1 MSTFHTDG
9 FDLHYELVGDSGA
22 PCVVLSNSLGTGLA
36 MWAPQMPAL
45 LARFRVLRYDTRGH
59 GASGVPPGPYRVEQL
74 GADVL
79 ALMDHCG
86 IARAHFC
93 GLSMG
98 GMTGL
103 WLGVHHPERLLRLAL
118 CNTAAKIGTAEI
130 WNARIA
136 AVESGGMAAIVDGV
150 LERWLT
156 APFRQRAP
164 AAAALLHAMLLATPP
179 AGYIAACAAVRDMDQ
194 RHQVA
199 AIRLPTLVIAGSHDL
214 ATPPQDGRAIADAI
228 LDAHYA
234 ELDAAH
240 LSNIEQAAAF
250 SAALTDFLTQ
260 GAKHG

>member
-1 MSTFHTDG
+1 MPMLHTYD
-9 FDLHYELVGDSGA
+9 FDLHYELEGDPDA
-22 PCVVLSNSLGTGLA
+22 PCVVLSNSLGTSLA

-59 GASGVPPGPYRVEQL
+59 GASGSPPGPYRVEQL

-103 WLGVHHPERLLRLAL
+103 WLGANHPERLLRLAL
-118 CNTAAKIGTAEI
+118 CNTAAKIGTTEG
-130 WNARIA
+130 WNTRIA
-136 AVESGGMAAIVDGV
+136 TVESGGMAAIVDGV

-156 APFRQRAP
+156 ASFRQRVP
-164 AAAALLHAMLLATPP
+164 GAAAMLRAMLLATPP
-179 AGYIAACAAVRDMDQ
+179 AGYVANCAAVRDMDQ
-194 RHQVA
+194 RQAVGT
-199 AIRLPTLVIAGSHDL
+199 IRLPTLVIAGSHDL
-214 ATPPQDGRAIADAI
+214 ATPPQDGLAIADAI
-228 LDAHYA
+228 LDSHYV

-240 LSNIEQAAAF
+240 LSNLEQAAAF
-250 SAALTDFLTQ
+250 SAALTDFLTR
-260 GAKHG
+260 GASHG